1 MVQGRAAG
9 LNFGLRVKEL
19 KGQLVEFKKA
29 VLKEVVADIADSS
42 PVLSGRY
49 VGAHNVE
56 EARSAARQ
64 FAGPYLANVPNSPD
78 PTADR
83 EAAKSRMIGQ
93 VNGLSDDFTYA
104 SVNNRIPHAVNVEYS
119 GWGGK
124 PAYAVYAT
132 AFSRRAAHIA
142 AAKAKVGLT

>member
-1 MVQGRAAG
+1 MVQGRASG

-19 KGQLVEFKKA
+19 RGQLTDFKKE
-29 VLKEVVADIADSS
+29 VLKEIVVDIANSS

-56 EARSAARQ
+56 DARSAAYQ
-64 FAGPYLANVPNSPD
+64 LTGNYLSSAPNSPNPD
-78 PTADR
+78 ADK
-83 EAAKSRMIGQ
+83 AAARLRMIAQ
-93 VNGLSDDFTYA
+93 VEALPDDFNYA